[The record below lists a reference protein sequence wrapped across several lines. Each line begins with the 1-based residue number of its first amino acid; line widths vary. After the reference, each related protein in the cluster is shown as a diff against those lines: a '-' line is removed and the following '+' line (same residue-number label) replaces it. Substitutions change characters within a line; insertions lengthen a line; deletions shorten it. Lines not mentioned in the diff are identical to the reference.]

1 MTTKEKKKKRKIPVE
16 QICFGLD
23 RALDEQSLA
32 LFLRLF
38 SQEQLLS
45 ALIPR
50 LENDEITGLVQE
62 LTELLH
68 KHLAEKEYHKLFL
81 GEDDHSH

>member
-1 MTTKEKKKKRKIPVE
+1 MTKEEKIPFE

-23 RALDEQSLA
+23 RELDEQSLA

-38 SQEQLLS
+38 SKDELLKT
-45 ALIPR
+45 LIPR
-50 LENDEITGLVQE
+50 LEEDDITGLVQQ

-68 KHLAEKEYHKLFL
+68 KHLAEKEYHELFL
-81 GEDDHSH
+81 GDEDHSH

>member
-1 MTTKEKKKKRKIPVE
+1 MTEEKIPFE

-23 RALDEQSLA
+23 RKLDEQSLA

-38 SQEQLLS
+38 SQDNLLD

-50 LENDEITGLVQE
+50 LKGDEIMDLVQQ

-68 KHLAEKEYHKLFL
+68 KYLAEKEYHELFL
-81 GEDDHSH
+81 GDEDHSH

>member
-1 MTTKEKKKKRKIPVE
+1 MTEEKKIPFE

-23 RALDEQSLA
+23 RNLDEQSLA

-38 SQEQLLS
+38 TQDNLLDT
-45 ALIPR
+45 LIPR
-50 LENDEITGLVQE
+50 LKEGEIMDLVQQ

-68 KHLAEKEYHKLFL
+68 KHLAEEEYHELFL
-81 GEDDHSH
+81 GDKDHSH

>member
-1 MTTKEKKKKRKIPVE
+1 MTKEEKIPFE

-23 RALDEQSLA
+23 RELDEQSLA

-38 SQEQLLS
+38 SKDELLD

-50 LENDEITGLVQE
+50 LEEDEITGLVQKI
-62 LTELLH
+62 TELLH
-68 KHLAEKEYHKLFL
+68 KHLAEKEYHELFL
-81 GEDDHSH
+81 GDEDHSH

>member
-1 MTTKEKKKKRKIPVE
+1 MTKEEKKIPFE

-23 RALDEQSLA
+23 RKLDEESLA

-38 SQEQLLS
+38 TQDNLLD

-50 LENDEITGLVQE
+50 LEEDEIMDLVQKI
-62 LTELLH
+62 TALLH
-68 KHLAEKEYHKLFL
+68 KHLAEKEYHELFL
-81 GEDDHSH
+81 GDQDHSH